1 MKTLFPKFLFTLAV
15 LAALPVAA
23 QAYDELGHVTEEAYP
38 DLGPLPPCGAAGCGK
53 VPKVK
58 SPSFNKLK
66 PTVDQARTATRVMEK
81 ASPIISHFR

>member
-38 DLGPLPPCGAAGCGK
+38 DLD
-53 VPKVK
+53 
-58 SPSFNKLK
+58 KLK
-66 PTVDQARTATRVMEK
+66 PTVDQARTATRVITEK